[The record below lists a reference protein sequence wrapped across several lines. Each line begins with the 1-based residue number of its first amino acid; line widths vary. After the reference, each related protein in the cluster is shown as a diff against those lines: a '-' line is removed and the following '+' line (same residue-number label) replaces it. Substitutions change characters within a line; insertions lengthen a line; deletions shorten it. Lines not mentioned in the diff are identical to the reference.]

1 MSLSALGQRY
11 AMVGG
16 HAYSVSRGHRSDTV
30 ILGNPWGYTPNDP
43 ITGWPKGWPG
53 TIDSLYDVENN
64 TAFYEF
70 PIALA
75 ASFLAGVETSL

>member
-1 MSLSALGQRY
+1 
-11 AMVGG
+11 MVGS

-43 ITGWPKGWPG
+43 ITGQPYGYLGWPYS
-53 TIDSLYDVENN
+53 IYEVENN

-75 ASFLAGVETSL
+75 ASFLERVETSL

>member
-1 MSLSALGQRY
+1 MA
-11 AMVGG
+11 
-16 HAYSVSRGHRSDTV
+16 
-30 ILGNPWGYTPNDP
+30 GYP
-43 ITGWPKGWPG
+43 
-53 TIDSLYDVENN
+53 DSLYDVENN